1 MYLLLIFTFL
11 NYYAHIVKLNEDFVL
26 DNYSLQVTLLMRVHH
41 TNLTS
46 LVGYCN
52 EGDTKA
58 LIYEYME
65 NGDLESQ
72 VLGLFSTYLSPL
84 SFIFLKL

>member
-1 MYLLLIFTFL
+1 M
-11 NYYAHIVKLNEDFVL
+11 NEDFAL
-26 DNYSLQVTLLMRVHH
+26 KYSLQVTLLMRVHH

>member
-1 MYLLLIFTFL
+1 M
-11 NYYAHIVKLNEDFVL
+11 NEDFAL
-26 DNYSLQVTLLMRVHH
+26 KYSLQVTLLMRVHH
-41 TNLTS
+41 AKLTS

-65 NGDLESQ
+65 NGDLESH
-72 VLGLFSTYLSPL
+72 VLGLFSMHLSLL